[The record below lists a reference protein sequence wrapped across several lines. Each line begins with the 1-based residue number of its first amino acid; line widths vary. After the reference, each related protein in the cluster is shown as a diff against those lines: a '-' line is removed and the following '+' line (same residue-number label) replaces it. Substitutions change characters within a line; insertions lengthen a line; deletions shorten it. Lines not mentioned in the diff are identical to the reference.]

1 MAITLKKKPELDL
14 NGTRW
19 VHFKLDEE
27 GEHLVPSEMEEGS
40 DLSLLVGSTAAP
52 LFRSHHALIQR
63 HMASID
69 AQARVGTRDFNPV
82 VLEPVKFD
90 SMDDMLVGL
99 VAKHLIQDWKGVQ
112 EEAEKGVPAEYTP
125 ERGRILL
132 GQYPELYWLSLK
144 IGTDIALRAEA
155 RAEETSGKS

>member
-19 VHFKLDEE
+19 VHFKLDED
-27 GEHLVPSEMEEGS
+27 GEHLLPVDLEEGS
-40 DLSLLVGSTAAP
+40 DLSLLVGSTANP

-69 AQARVGTRDFNPV
+69 AQTRVGSRDFDPA

-90 SMDDMLVGL
+90 SMDEMLIGL
-99 VAKHLIQDWKGVQ
+99 VAKNLIQGWKGVQ
-112 EEAEKGVPAEYTP
+112 EEEEKGVPAEYTP
-125 ERGRILL
+125 ERGRVLL
-132 GQYPELYWLSLK
+132 GQYPELYWFALK
-144 IGTDIALRAEA
+144 VGTDIATRA
-155 RAEETSGKS
+155 AERTQETVGKS